1 MTTDIDDAPD
11 APDVNAGEYVLGTL
25 DPAERAAFERV
36 LAVDP
41 VLQAAVYAWQDRL
54 LPLAGRAAPV
64 APDARVWAA
73 LEARLPAVPMP
84 GHGASAAAA
93 PAAPATPAANDPLW
107 QRLRRWQAASAVGL
121 AASVALAAVLV
132 MRGPFVQPASPPLA
146 ATAAGTRFV
155 AVLEAKDKST
165 GWLVEATAGGAVR
178 LVPVANTAEVPAGKT
193 LQFWTK
199 ADGAAG
205 PTSLGLVRGSQVV
218 ELAASSLPTL
228 EAHQLF
234 ELTLE
239 PETGS
244 PIGRPTGPVVYVGRT
259 VRL

>member
-1 MTTDIDDAPD
+1 MTRDLDTGLPDEHDA
-11 APDVNAGEYVLGTL
+11 NAGEYVLGTL
-25 DPAERAAFERV
+25 DAAARAAFERE

-41 VLQAAVYAWQDRL
+41 KLQAAVYAWQDRL
-54 LPLAGRAAPV
+54 LALVGRTEPV
-64 APDARVWAA
+64 APDAGVWDA
-73 LEARLPAVPMP
+73 LEARLPAVPTP
-84 GHGASAAAA
+84 AHASPSA
-93 PAAPATPAANDPLW
+93 PAANDPLW
-107 QRLRRWQAASAVGL
+107 RRLRRWQAASALGL
-121 AASVALAAVLV
+121 AASVALATVLV
-132 MRGPFVQPASPPLA
+132 MRGPAGWPLLRPVDA
-146 ATAAGTRFV
+146 VVAGTRFV

-165 GWLVEATAGGAVR
+165 GWLVEATTGGALR
-178 LVPVANTAEVPAGKT
+178 LVPVANTAPLPAGKT

-205 PTSLGLVRGSQVV
+205 PTSLGLVRTGQVV
-218 ELAASSLPTL
+218 ELPASSLPTL

-244 PIGRPTGPVVYVGRT
+244 PIGRPTGPVVYIGRT